1 MPANIYSYVG
11 REAAWHKLGTVTG
24 RHMTWAEV
32 QANGGLDYVV
42 FKSQLHDGLGR
53 PVNAWGTFRWNRTD
67 KLAGNREA
75 AVFLGVVGE
84 EYNVIQHAEGFRMID
99 ALVASVDNAHYETA
113 GALGNGERVWGL
125 ADLNLAVSVG
135 ADKQVGYLLFCTGH
149 DGSLSHQYRI
159 VLTRVVCQNT
169 LTAALSEKTRAKL
182 TIRHTKN
189 AGAKLDGIH
198 EALTSLR
205 GDMLTV
211 EEKLNFLATRRV
223 TREAVES
230 VFHRLFPKTKAEDG
244 AEKESC
250 TRRKNVLADILTMY
264 ESNDNNAFP
273 EQRGTA
279 YNLLNSIVEYA
290 DHSRSSRGGNGNG
303 RAESALFGSGER
315 LKAQALDVILETANG
330 LPVMSPAPVYRLPAA
345 LETGSRGLLDQILT
359 ESAS

>member
-1 MPANIYSYVG
+1 
-11 REAAWHKLGTVTG
+11 
-24 RHMTWAEV
+24 
-32 QANGGLDYVV
+32 
-42 FKSQLHDGLGR
+42 
-53 PVNAWGTFRWNRTD
+53 
-67 KLAGNREA
+67 
-75 AVFLGVVGE
+75 
-84 EYNVIQHAEGFRMID
+84 MID
-99 ALVASVDNAHYETA
+99 ALVASVDGSLYETA

-135 ADKQVGYLLFCTGH
+135 ADKQTGYLLFCTGH

-189 AGAKLDGIH
+189 AGSKLDGVD
-198 EALTSLR
+198 EALASLR
-205 GDMLTV
+205 GDMLSV

-223 TREAVES
+223 TREAVET
-230 VFHRLFPKTKAEDG
+230 VFDRLFPRPKAEDC
-244 AEKESC
+244 AEKESS
-250 TRRKNVLADILTMY
+250 TRRNNVLSDIITMY

-279 YNLLNSIVEYA
+279 YNFLNSIVEYT

-303 RAESALFGSGER
+303 RAESAMFGSGER
-315 LKAQALDVILETANG
+315 LKAQALDVILKTANG
-330 LPVMSPAPVYRLPAA
+330 LPVMSAAPIYRLPAA
-345 LETGSRGLLDQILT
+345 SETGTRGLLDQIIT